1 MLVRTTR
8 KGMRL
13 CWRCEIRP
21 FAKTA
26 KDGAPARLIFGF
38 LNLREIGGYMNHAQR
53 YFTVAVV
60 CFMLFL
66 LAGWAPVD
74 KAKKLSSTG
83 TAKTAAPAASANDQL
98 INANMQEMLDQGRQT

>member
-26 KDGAPARLIFGF
+26 KDGAPARVVFGF

-53 YFTVAVV
+53 YFTAAVI
-60 CFMLFL
+60 CLMLML
-66 LAGWAPVD
+66 VAGWASGS
-74 KAKKLSSTG
+74 KAKKLASTG
-83 TAKTAAPAASANDQL
+83 AAKAAASAASANDDWITTNIEQIL
-98 INANMQEMLDQGRQT
+98 